1 MIAMAAGV
9 GADYAIYF
17 IYRLREERR
26 RIPDDVLALHRA
38 LETSGRAIL
47 FVAAS
52 IGAGFAVMGFSKF
65 LGMRLFGTLMPTAM
79 LFSSLASLSDM
90 PVLVMR
96 TRPRF
101 IFGESPAAPETPLR
115 AA

>member
-1 MIAMAAGV
+1 V

-26 RIPDDVLALHRA
+26 RIPDDVAALSRA
-38 LETSGRAIL
+38 LETSGRAII

-79 LFSSLASLSDM
+79 FFSSLASLSIM

-96 TRPRF
+96 TRPAF
-101 IFGESPAAPETPLR
+101 IFGDTPPVAVPPAR